1 MKNKLI
7 DSKTDTDRIAH
18 NKQRITVYRK
28 KKASYSKLKIR
39 DVADNKTFRRKLIL
53 LFSEKV
59 NLQAKIL
66 LVERGNPLS
75 DPEISSENEKVISD
89 DSEHAETFNIFFV
102 NIVPSPKISPK
113 ENYKTDIGND
123 QEFINYINEF
133 KSRPSIK
140 NWEKRRSNFY
150 FYS

>member
-28 KKASYSKLKIR
+28 KKASYSNLKIR

-89 DSEHAETFNIFFV
+89 DSEDGETFNNFFV
-102 NIVPSPKISPK
+102 SIVSSLKILPK
-113 ENYKTDIGND
+113 ENYETDIGND
-123 QEFINYINEF
+123 TEFINYINEF
-133 KSRPSIK
+133 KSRPNIK
-140 NWEKRRSNFY
+140 IWEKRRAHFHFS
-150 FYS
+150 

>member
-28 KKASYSKLKIR
+28 KKASYSNLKIR

>member
-28 KKASYSKLKIR
+28 KKASYSNLKIR

-89 DSEHAETFNIFFV
+89 DSEDGETFNNFFV
-102 NIVPSPKISPK
+102 SIVSSPKVLPK
-113 ENYKTDIGND
+113 ENYETDIGND
-123 QEFINYINEF
+123 TEFINYIN
-133 KSRPSIK
+133 
-140 NWEKRRSNFY
+140 
-150 FYS
+150 

>member
-28 KKASYSKLKIR
+28 KKASYSNLKIR

-89 DSEHAETFNIFFV
+89 DSEDAETFNNFFV
-102 NIVPSPKISPK
+102 SIDSSPKILPK
-113 ENYKTDIGND
+113 ENYETDIGND
-123 QEFINYINEF
+123 TEFINYINEF

-140 NWEKRRSNFY
+140 IWEKRRANFY
-150 FYS
+150 LS